1 MFQLQRQLQKKVFGV
16 RFWEKIEKKA
26 KENFNVDEHNK
37 NEFNPRHVQILL
49 RTYQTG
55 GAVAVLSH
63 TGDPNKGLREWYA
76 NQKDKDTN
84 DEEAPL
90 STEDEQKSTSR
101 WSSIRE
107 KVNAK
112 SKATQQWSNVRKS
125 ILEANAVEKM
135 KDLKPKAS
143 FRRKRANRVAVSDVQ
158 GESDAVNDGNRSLD
172 NPPKTVNPPNKIAED
187 LRRIRARQQA
197 EAGNDQQQQHQ
208 DDTGTKQASASTIPP
223 NVAEDLRRIRER
235 RARKANRGKDNRPTS
250 SKGSSK
256 ERSKGSSSSKK
267 RRERDMRRRR
277 TRANKSSTP
286 VQHHSTRRRTAGS
299 MFHQSGT
306 FASREWLG

>member
-16 RFWEKIEKKA
+16 KFWEKIEKKA
-26 KENFNVDEHNK
+26 KENFNIDEHNK

-55 GAVAVLSH
+55 GAVAVLTH

-76 NQKDKDTN
+76 NQKDKDAN
-84 DEEAPL
+84 DEEAPP

-158 GESDAVNDGNRSLD
+158 GESDS
-172 NPPKTVNPPNKIAED
+172 PPKAVNPPNKITED

-197 EAGNDQQQQHQ
+197 EEGNDQIQTQEHQ
-208 DDTGTKQASASTIPP
+208 DDTGIKQASTAIPP

-235 RARKANRGKDNRPTS
+235 RARKANRDRGKDKDDRPTS
-250 SKGSSK
+250 SKSKGSSRDR
-256 ERSKGSSSSKK
+256 RSKGSSSNKK
-267 RRERDMRRRR
+267 RRERDQRRRR
-277 TRANKSSTP
+277 TLASKSSTP

-299 MFHQSGT
+299 MFHQSGAI
-306 FASREWLG
+306 ASREWLG

>member
-16 RFWEKIEKKA
+16 KFWEKIEKKA
-26 KENFNVDEHNK
+26 KENFNIDEHNK

-84 DEEAPL
+84 NEEAPL
-90 STEDEQKSTSR
+90 STEDEQKLTSR

-135 KDLKPKAS
+135 KEIKPKAS
-143 FRRKRANRVAVSDVQ
+143 FRRKRADRVAISEDPGDSD
-158 GESDAVNDGNRSLD
+158 SS
-172 NPPKTVNPPNKIAED
+172 PKTANPPNKIAED

-197 EAGNDQQQQHQ
+197 EAGNDQTQTQTQEHQ
-208 DDTGTKQASASTIPP
+208 DDTGIKQASTAIPP

-235 RARKANRGKDNRPTS
+235 RARKASRGKDKDDRPTS
-250 SKGSSK
+250 SKAKGSSRDR
-256 ERSKGSSSSKK
+256 RSKGSSSSKK
-267 RRERDMRRRR
+267 RRERDRRRR
-277 TRANKSSTP
+277 RSRAAKISTP

-299 MFHQSGT
+299 MFHQSGAI
-306 FASREWLG
+306 ASREWLG

>member
-26 KENFNVDEHNK
+26 KENFNIDDHNK

-55 GAVAVLSH
+55 GAVAVLTH

-125 ILEANAVEKM
+125 ILEANAVDKM
-135 KDLKPKAS
+135 KDLKPKTS
-143 FRRKRANRVAVSDVQ
+143 FRRKKANRVAISDDP
-158 GESDAVNDGNRSLD
+158 GENDSPPKAA
-172 NPPKTVNPPNKIAED
+172 NPPDKIAED
-187 LRRIRARQQA
+187 LKRIRARQQA
-197 EAGNDQQQQHQ
+197 EAGNDQQQPSPNQ
-208 DDTGTKQASASTIPP
+208 DDTGTKQASTIPP

-235 RARKANRGKDNRPTS
+235 RARKANRGKDKDGDRPTS

-256 ERSKGSSSSKK
+256 DRRSKGSSSSKK
-267 RRERDMRRRR
+267 RRERDRQRRR
-277 TRANKSSTP
+277 TRASKSSTL

-299 MFHQSGT
+299 MFHQSGAI
-306 FASREWLG
+306 ASREWLG

>member
-16 RFWEKIEKKA
+16 KFWEKIEKKA
-26 KENFNVDEHNK
+26 KENFNIDDHNK

-76 NQKDKDTN
+76 NQKEKDKDTN
-84 DEEAPL
+84 DEEAPP

-101 WSSIRE
+101 WSSIRD

-135 KDLKPKAS
+135 KEIKPKAS
-143 FRRKRANRVAVSDVQ
+143 FRRKRAERVAISDDP
-158 GESDAVNDGNRSLD
+158 GESDS
-172 NPPKTVNPPNKIAED
+172 PPKAVNPPNKIAED

-197 EAGNDQQQQHQ
+197 EAQQQPPQQ
-208 DDTGTKQASASTIPP
+208 DDDTGIKQASTAIPP

-235 RARKANRGKDNRPTS
+235 RTRKANRGKDDRPAS
-250 SKGSSK
+250 SKSKGSS
-256 ERSKGSSSSKK
+256 RDRISKGSSSKK
-267 RRERDMRRRR
+267 RRERDRRRRR
-277 TRANKSSTP
+277 TRSKSTATP
-286 VQHHSTRRRTAGS
+286 VQHHSTRRRAAGS
-299 MFHQSGT
+299 MFHQSG
-306 FASREWLG
+306 ANSREWLG

>member
-1 MFQLQRQLQKKVFGV
+1 MFQLQRKLQKKVFGNK
-16 RFWEKIEKKA
+16 FWEKIEKKA
-26 KENFNVDEHNK
+26 KENFNIDDHNK
-37 NEFNPRHVQILL
+37 DEFNPRHVQILL

-84 DEEAPL
+84 DEEAPP
-90 STEDEQKSTSR
+90 STEDEQKLTSR

-107 KVNAK
+107 KVNTK
-112 SKATQQWSNVRKS
+112 SKATQQWSNVKKS

-135 KDLKPKAS
+135 KEIKPKAS
-143 FRRKRANRVAVSDVQ
+143 FRRKRADRVAISDVPE
-158 GESDAVNDGNRSLD
+158 GESD
-172 NPPKTVNPPNKIAED
+172 NPPKAANPPDKIVED

-197 EAGNDQQQQHQ
+197 EEGNDQTQAQQQQPHQ
-208 DDTGTKQASASTIPP
+208 DDTGIKQASASTIPP

-235 RARKANRGKDNRPTS
+235 RAKKANRDRGKDDRPTS

-256 ERSKGSSSSKK
+256 DRRSKGSSKK
-267 RRERDMRRRR
+267 RRERDRRRRR
-277 TRANKSSTP
+277 TRAKSTAAP

-299 MFHQSGT
+299 MFHQSGAV
-306 FASREWLG
+306 ASREWLG

>member
-1 MFQLQRQLQKKVFGV
+1 MFQLQRKLQKKVFGV
-16 RFWEKIEKKA
+16 KFWEKIERKA
-26 KENFNVDEHNK
+26 KENFNIDDHNK

-84 DEEAPL
+84 DEEAPP

-101 WSSIRE
+101 WSSIRD

-135 KDLKPKAS
+135 KKSNQKQ
-143 FRRKRANRVAVSDVQ
+143 VSEEREQTELLSVRIPGKVIVHQ
-158 GESDAVNDGNRSLD
+158 KQSIHLTRL
-172 NPPKTVNPPNKIAED
+172 PKT
-187 LRRIRARQQA
+187 
-197 EAGNDQQQQHQ
+197 
-208 DDTGTKQASASTIPP
+208 
-223 NVAEDLRRIRER
+223 
-235 RARKANRGKDNRPTS
+235 
-250 SKGSSK
+250 
-256 ERSKGSSSSKK
+256 
-267 RRERDMRRRR
+267 
-277 TRANKSSTP
+277 
-286 VQHHSTRRRTAGS
+286 
-299 MFHQSGT
+299 
-306 FASREWLG
+306 

>member
-26 KENFNVDEHNK
+26 KENFNIDDHNK

-55 GAVAVLSH
+55 GAVAVLTH

-125 ILEANAVEKM
+125 ILEANAVDKM
-135 KDLKPKAS
+135 KDLKPKTS
-143 FRRKRANRVAVSDVQ
+143 FRRKKANRVAISDDPR
-158 GESDAVNDGNRSLD
+158 ENDSPPKAA
-172 NPPKTVNPPNKIAED
+172 NPPDKIAED
-187 LRRIRARQQA
+187 LKRIRARQQA
-197 EAGNDQQQQHQ
+197 EAGNDQQQPSPNQ
-208 DDTGTKQASASTIPP
+208 DDTGTKQASTIPP

-235 RARKANRGKDNRPTS
+235 RARKANRGKDKDGDRPTS

-256 ERSKGSSSSKK
+256 DRRSKGSSSSKK
-267 RRERDMRRRR
+267 RRERDRQRRR
-277 TRANKSSTP
+277 TRASKSSTL

-299 MFHQSGT
+299 MFHQSGAI
-306 FASREWLG
+306 ASREWLG